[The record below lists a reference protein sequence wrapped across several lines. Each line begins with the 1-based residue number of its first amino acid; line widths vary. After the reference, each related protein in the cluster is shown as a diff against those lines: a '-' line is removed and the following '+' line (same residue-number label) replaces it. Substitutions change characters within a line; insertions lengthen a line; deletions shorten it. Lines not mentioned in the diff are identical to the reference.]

1 MVIAS
6 PRALRRGYD
15 PVRTDNEDA
24 VEHRRE
30 IADGINSI
38 LQGNLNATDTVTLAV
53 SVATTALSDSR
64 IGPDSFIGFMP
75 TTANAA
81 AELPTLYVS
90 SRTEQAATLTHANNA
105 QADRT
110 FAYLVIG

>member
-6 PRALRRGYD
+6 PRAAKRAYD
-15 PVRTDNEDA
+15 TVRIENENSQ
-24 VEHRRE
+24 EHRRE
-30 IADGINSI
+30 LAEAINLT
-38 LQGNLNATDTVTLAV
+38 LQGKLNAVDTVTLTA
-53 SVATTALSDSR
+53 SSATTTLTDSR

-81 AELPTLYVS
+81 AELVTLYVTGRIDGS
-90 SRTEQAATLTHANNA
+90 ATLNHANNA

-110 FAYLVIG
+110 FGYLVIG